1 MKIKFSIQSPAVKTT
16 VIMVKTTAQPSNL
29 SSKKASVFSNVAGFR
44 RHSHIMMIFQPS
56 FLSDLAVLSSLA
68 LLVVI
73 LFSRQLVLVFG
84 NYIIFT
90 AGMTMSE
97 TTMY

>member
-1 MKIKFSIQSPAVKTT
+1 
-16 VIMVKTTAQPSNL
+16 
-29 SSKKASVFSNVAGFR
+29 
-44 RHSHIMMIFQPS
+44 MMIFQPS

-73 LFSRQLVLVFG
+73 LFGRQLVLVFG